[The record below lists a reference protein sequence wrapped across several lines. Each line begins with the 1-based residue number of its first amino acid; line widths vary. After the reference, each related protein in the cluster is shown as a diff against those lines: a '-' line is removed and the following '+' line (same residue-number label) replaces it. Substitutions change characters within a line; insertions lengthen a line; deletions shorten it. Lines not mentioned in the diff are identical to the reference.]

1 MNRVSSIIHLDY
13 ARQHGLTGQGIGVAI
28 LDTGIDFHPD
38 FYSKEGGYRLAG
50 FLDLVNHKTH
60 YYDDNGHGTHTT
72 GILTG
77 NGSVSNG
84 LYCGVAPECHF
95 YSIKVLGKNGEGH
108 IEHVLEAIHWLLQ
121 HYKEYNIRI
130 VNISI
135 GSTRGRQFDENS
147 PLVKSVNSLWEHGL
161 VVLTAAG
168 NHGPAPGSIGAPGNS
183 RKIITVGSSDPLQY
197 RFDSDYS
204 SRGPTNSCIK
214 KPDIVAPGS
223 RIVSLAAGSSYQ
235 AKSGTSMSTPIVAG
249 CIALLLEKYPDLT
262 NHEIKLHLRNT
273 ALDLGYSHTRQGW
286 GLIQCDRMLSTPPTR
301 L

>member
-130 VNISI
+130 VNSC
-135 GSTRGRQFDENS
+135 R
-147 PLVKSVNSLWEHGL
+147 KSW
-161 VVLTAAG
+161 
-168 NHGPAPGSIGAPGNS
+168 
-183 RKIITVGSSDPLQY
+183 
-197 RFDSDYS
+197 
-204 SRGPTNSCIK
+204 
-214 KPDIVAPGS
+214 PGS
-223 RIVSLAAGSSYQ
+223 R
-235 AKSGTSMSTPIVAG
+235 
-249 CIALLLEKYPDLT
+249 KYWCTGQQP
-262 NHEIKLHLRNT
+262 
-273 ALDLGYSHTRQGW
+273 
-286 GLIQCDRMLSTPPTR
+286 
-301 L
+301 

>member
-197 RFDSDYS
+197 RFDSDED
-204 SRGPTNSCIK
+204 RK
-214 KPDIVAPGS
+214 DINIS
-223 RIVSLAAGSSYQ
+223 EELHMLHI
-235 AKSGTSMSTPIVAG
+235 TSA
-249 CIALLLEKYPDLT
+249 
-262 NHEIKLHLRNT
+262 
-273 ALDLGYSHTRQGW
+273 
-286 GLIQCDRMLSTPPTR
+286 
-301 L
+301 

>member
-108 IEHVLEAIHWLLQ
+108 IEHVLEAIHWL
-121 HYKEYNIRI
+121 
-130 VNISI
+130 
-135 GSTRGRQFDENS
+135 
-147 PLVKSVNSLWEHGL
+147 
-161 VVLTAAG
+161 
-168 NHGPAPGSIGAPGNS
+168 
-183 RKIITVGSSDPLQY
+183 
-197 RFDSDYS
+197 
-204 SRGPTNSCIK
+204 
-214 KPDIVAPGS
+214 
-223 RIVSLAAGSSYQ
+223 
-235 AKSGTSMSTPIVAG
+235 
-249 CIALLLEKYPDLT
+249 
-262 NHEIKLHLRNT
+262 
-273 ALDLGYSHTRQGW
+273 
-286 GLIQCDRMLSTPPTR
+286 
-301 L
+301 

>member
-161 VVLTAAG
+161 VVLTASG
-168 NHGPAPGSIGAPGNS
+168 NHGPAPGSIGAPATAVRS
-183 RKIITVGSSDPLQY
+183 LPL
-197 RFDSDYS
+197 
-204 SRGPTNSCIK
+204 
-214 KPDIVAPGS
+214 
-223 RIVSLAAGSSYQ
+223 
-235 AKSGTSMSTPIVAG
+235 
-249 CIALLLEKYPDLT
+249 AL
-262 NHEIKLHLRNT
+262 
-273 ALDLGYSHTRQGW
+273 
-286 GLIQCDRMLSTPPTR
+286 PTR
-301 L
+301 YSIVLTPTIPAAVQPIAV